1 VFKQKN
7 GGVEIMKKR
16 IIIGLLALSLI
27 LVLAVTAWATS
38 GTVPINVT
46 YRDIKIV
53 SNGNAVTADAT
64 MGEPFIYNGRTYLPI
79 RMAAEALG
87 LQVDWLDWANMVTI
101 TGSSSAQEVAALKA
115 EIADLKEQLAEAR
128 DSGSGDLD
136 DLEEQLIDDYDT
148 IGDVDIEDITLD
160 GDEDEVD
167 VTIEVDLADFDSEW
181 ADLSDSDIE
190 DWIDDLVSD
199 IQDEFSEDTVVNG
212 VITDIDS
219 DDDLVDFYKD
229 GEDDLEVDFN
239 DEDYRDGGSSSD
251 ADDVEND
258 LEGTSYEVGGIDFNL
273 STVNY
278 DEDDD
283 SVTANLFADDPG
295 ADVDWED
302 LSSGTIESDVIDI
315 CEDIVNAF
323 EDADISID
331 TIDISFYDDEEIFID
346 SFDYDE
352 SSGDLE

>member
-1 VFKQKN
+1 
-7 GGVEIMKKR
+7 MKKR

-46 YRDIKIV
+46 YRDIKII

-64 MGEPFIYNGRTYLPI
+64 MGEPFIYNGRTYIPI

-87 LQVDWLDWANMVTI
+87 LTVDWIDWANMVTI
-101 TGSSSAQEVAALKA
+101 TGSSSAQEVADLKA
-115 EIADLKEQLAEAR
+115 EIADLKEQLADAK
-128 DSGSGDLD
+128 DSGGDLG
-136 DLEEQLIDDYDT
+136 DLEDQLIDDYDQ
-148 IGDVDIEDITLD
+148 IGDVDIDDIILD
-160 GDEDEVD
+160 GDEDDVD

-181 ADLSDSDIE
+181 EDLSDSEIE
-190 DWIDDLVSD
+190 DFIDDLVSD

-219 DDDLVDFYKD
+219 NDDLVDFTKD
-229 GEDDLEVDFN
+229 GDDDLEVDFN
-239 DEDYRDGGSSSD
+239 DEDYRGGGSSSD
-251 ADDVEND
+251 AEDVEND
-258 LEGTSYEVGGIDFNL
+258 LEGTSYDVGDIEFNL
-273 STVNY
+273 SSVSY

-295 ADVDWED
+295 ADVEWED

-323 EDADISID
+323 DDADISID
-331 TIDISFYDDEEIFID
+331 TIDISFYDDDEIFID